1 MSLSLTQLRLLALAV
16 GFPDP
21 DTAAAVAMAES
32 RGNPSAYGDAQYGGS
47 VGLWQV
53 NLPSHPQYD
62 AASLYDPWTNARAAL
77 AISSGGSN
85 WQPWTT
91 YRTGAYLPYMPAVP
105 TMVFVVGGAVA
116 AAGAGYLL
124 WQQSQRPGGLG
135 KFAPGRLLATMDR
148 NLAAVGL

>member
-1 MSLSLTQLRLLALAV
+1 MILSLTELRLLALAV

-32 RGNPSAYGDAQYGGS
+32 GGNPSAYGDAEYGGS

-62 AASLYDPWTNARAAL
+62 ALALEDPWYNARAAL
-77 AISSGGSN
+77 AISRGGAT

-91 YRTGAYLPYMPAVP
+91 YREGLYRPYMPAVP
-105 TMVFVVGGAVA
+105 TVVLVVGGVA
-116 AAGAGYLL
+116 AVAGAGWLL
-124 WQQSQRPGGLG
+124 WRQAQRPGGLG
-135 KFAPGRLLATMDR
+135 KFAPGRLLASMDR